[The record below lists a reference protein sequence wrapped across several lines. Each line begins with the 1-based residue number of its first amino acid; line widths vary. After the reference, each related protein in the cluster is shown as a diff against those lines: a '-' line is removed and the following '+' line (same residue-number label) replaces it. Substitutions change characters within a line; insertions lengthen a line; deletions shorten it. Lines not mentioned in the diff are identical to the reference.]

1 MSLSGKH
8 IYLRA
13 VEKDDAG
20 QVFLWENNPKNWKVS
35 NTEVPFSMYDI
46 VQLIEQQSD
55 LRKSGQLR
63 LVIMTQPEESR
74 AVGVIDLYDVN
85 FKHGYAAVGILIA
98 EDQDKGKGFA
108 TEALALLINYCTE
121 ILELRNLYCQI
132 HGDNQASV
140 SLFEKAGFKHAGTR
154 KNWLRFKNEFFDE
167 LTYQLCLKSKS

>member
-1 MSLSGKH
+1 MSFSSAH

-20 QVFLWENNPKNWKVS
+20 NIFLWENNPRNWKVS

-46 VQLIEQQSD
+46 IQLIEQQSD

-63 LVIMTQPEESR
+63 LVIMTHQDQR

-85 FKHGYAAVGILIA
+85 FKHGFAAVGILIA
-98 EDQDKGKGFA
+98 EEQDKGKGIA
-108 TEALALLINYCTE
+108 TEALALLITYCTE

-132 HGDNQASV
+132 HGDNLASI
-140 SLFEKAGFKHAGTR
+140 SLFEKAGFQHAGTR
-154 KNWLRFKNEFFDE
+154 KNWLRFKNKYYDE
-167 LTYQLCLKSKS
+167 LTYQLCLKSKN

>member
-1 MSLSGKH
+1 MSLVGKH

-35 NTEVPFSMYDI
+35 NTEVPFSMFDI
-46 VQLIEQQSD
+46 IQLIEQQSD

-63 LVIMTQPEESR
+63 LVIMTQQDKR

-98 EDQDKGKGFA
+98 EDQDKGKGIA
-108 TEALALLINYCTE
+108 TEALSLLIQYCTE

-132 HGDNQASV
+132 HGDNKASV
-140 SLFEKAGFKHAGTR
+140 ALFEKAGFLHAGTR
-154 KNWLRFKNEFFDE
+154 TNWLRFKNKYFDE
-167 LTYQLCLKSKS
+167 LTYQLCLENKN

>member
-1 MSLSGKH
+1 MSLVGKH

-35 NTEVPFSMYDI
+35 NTEVPFSMFYI
-46 VQLIEQQSD
+46 IQLIEQQSD

-63 LVIMTQPEESR
+63 LVIMTHQDQR

-98 EDQDKGKGFA
+98 EEQDKGKGIA
-108 TEALALLINYCTE
+108 TEPLSLLIQY
-121 ILELRNLYCQI
+121 
-132 HGDNQASV
+132 
-140 SLFEKAGFKHAGTR
+140 
-154 KNWLRFKNEFFDE
+154 
-167 LTYQLCLKSKS
+167 